1 MFSATH
7 LLKKA
12 NKQKSLDSFFF
23 FWSFKFTDRKSAKL
37 TSYISRIQLIRI
49 DDRNEEVILN

>member
-7 LLKKA
+7 LLKEA

-23 FWSFKFTDRKSAKL
+23 WSFKFTDRKPAKL

-49 DDRNEEVILN
+49 DDRKEEVILN